1 MSDEVWAMW
10 SPDPEDWKPINHAC
24 DPSAWFEGLD
34 LVARRDLEPGDE
46 ITMDYATF
54 CTEPMAEFA
63 CSCGALGCRS
73 VIRGSDHLED
83 FVERY
88 GDHLS
93 DHVLR
98 KRRELAARATGG
110 GYHLSGVGEELASSR
125 GPEARLEAVAEEPE
139 LRRLRRRSRARRG

>member
-10 SPDPEDWKPINHAC
+10 SPDPEDWKPINHSC

-54 CTEPMAEFA
+54 CTEPMAEFDCA
-63 CSCGALGCRS
+63 CGAPECRS

-88 GDHLS
+88 GSHLS
-93 DHVLR
+93 DHVRR
-98 KRRELAARATGG
+98 KREEAARAPR
-110 GYHLSGVGEELASSR
+110 LVGEELVSSR
-125 GPEARLEAVAEEPE
+125 GPEARIEPA
-139 LRRLRRRSRARRG
+139 LRRRSRARRG